1 MDRNLHDAQERRFS
15 EASVARSPEAS
26 PENVAWHSQA
36 PITSQLLH
44 ILSKSLL
51 PSLPSGEYQMISN
64 TAPLATESRQEI
76 IPSCI
81 LE

>member
-1 MDRNLHDAQERRFS
+1 MMPKRDI
-15 EASVARSPEAS
+15 
-26 PENVAWHSQA
+26 SQKR
-36 PITSQLLH
+36 QWLGLLKLPQKMWLGTH
-44 ILSKSLL
+44 RPLSLLNSYMSYPKSLL